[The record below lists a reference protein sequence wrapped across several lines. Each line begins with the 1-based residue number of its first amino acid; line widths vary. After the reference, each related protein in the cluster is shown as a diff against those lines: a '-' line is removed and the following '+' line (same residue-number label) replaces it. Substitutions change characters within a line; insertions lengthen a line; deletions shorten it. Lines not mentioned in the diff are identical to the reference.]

1 MKNLKMIVVAVLST
15 VVFASCG
22 SQRSMVMEGGKYRK
36 AKRWEVRHI
45 QAQKGFRSQGRHC
58 SEEW

>member
-1 MKNLKMIVVAVLST
+1 MIVVAVLST